1 MGQRGFLKRSV
12 VKIKNDF
19 GGRGQIG
26 EGDPRE
32 SRIIDKFLKKR
43 VIIRFRFVLSK
54 YQLHTGQGNT
64 YTNYHMT
71 LASSSSYAGVFRHF
85 FHCSLPYSQ
94 KGDFSAYVL
103 NEWSVIIKAHH
114 CIKMIHNKNA
124 AYLFSII
131 LYHVECLNYAHAQHN
146 RMNFYYYRTS

>member
-43 VIIRFRFVLSK
+43 VIIGFRFVLSK

-71 LASSSSYAGVFRHF
+71 LASSSSYAGVFRHDISSIDLF
-85 FHCSLPYSQ
+85 RIHR
-94 KGDFSAYVL
+94 KGTFL
-103 NEWSVIIKAHH
+103 RT
-114 CIKMIHNKNA
+114 
-124 AYLFSII
+124 YL
-131 LYHVECLNYAHAQHN
+131 
-146 RMNFYYYRTS
+146 MNGPSS